1 MVTVGIYNLYWTTY
15 GGGEQVSA
23 AIAEHL
29 IGSGHRVV
37 LFGPEPVDTDAM
49 LSRLGRDLVGCE
61 HRRVRDDDE
70 ASAAS
75 ADVDLF
81 VNGTYLSRAVNRAP
95 VGLYYV
101 HFPGVP
107 PSARRRRVDAVA
119 RAGLAVLDR
128 PEHLS
133 GPLEGVRA
141 GLRRRR
147 IDQGWT
153 TSYERFLANSRFTA
167 DWIDRLWGVPAEV
180 LHPPVQMSPTTTRGD
195 QRVLSI
201 GRFFDPSFGHCKKQ
215 DVLMG
220 AWERME
226 HAGLVDEWSFE
237 MIGGADGAS
246 REYVLDL
253 RRRARDLRVDVRV
266 NAPRQVLT
274 EALSSASFLW
284 HAAGHGEDPIAH
296 PDRFE
301 HFGIAVVEAM
311 SAGIIPLVYAEAGPA
326 EIVRDGIDG
335 RWWGTMDELTE
346 ITGELIADDAARQ
359 VMSRAAAE
367 RATEYSSSAFATAFD
382 SALAS
387 ARVSAPSA

>member
-29 IGSGHRVV
+29 LATGHRVV
-37 LFGPEPVDTDAM
+37 LFGPEPVDPETM
-49 LSRLGRDLVGCE
+49 RSRLGRDLDGCE

-81 VNGTYLSRAVNRAP
+81 VNGTYLSRAVNRASLG
-95 VGLYYV
+95 VYYV

-107 PSARRRRVDAVA
+107 VDARRRRVDAVA
-119 RAGLAVLDR
+119 RLGLSVLDR
-128 PEHLS
+128 PGRLP
-133 GPLEGVRA
+133 GALEGVRA

-147 IDQGWT
+147 IDTGWVA
-153 TSYERFLANSRFTA
+153 SYDRFLANSRFTA
-167 DWIDRLWGVPAEV
+167 DWVDRLWDVPATV
-180 LHPPVQMSPTTTRGD
+180 LHPPVQMSDVTTTGD
-195 QRVLSI
+195 RRILSI

-220 AWERME
+220 AWERLE
-226 HAGLVDEWSFE
+226 DAHDLEEWSLQ

-253 RRRARDLRVDVRV
+253 RRRARGRRVDVAV
-266 NAPRQVLT
+266 NAPRTVLH
-274 EALSSASFLW
+274 EALSSASILW
-284 HAAGHGEDPIAH
+284 HAAGHGEDPDVH

-311 SAGIIPLVYAEAGPA
+311 SAGIVPLVHAAAGPT
-326 EIVRDGIDG
+326 EIVRDGIEG
-335 RWWGTMDELTE
+335 RWWRTVDELVEMTR
-346 ITGELIADDAARQ
+346 ELAGDDELRST
-359 VMSRAAAE
+359 MSRSASE
-367 RATEYSSSAFATAFD
+367 RALAYSSSAFTV
-382 SALAS
+382 ALDGVLGS
-387 ARVSAPSA
+387 LSRS